1 MNPTIPDGMGVIIR
15 TAGQGQKFRF
25 FVRDLHY
32 LLEEWK
38 RVQDAINHKK
48 SPVCVFQE
56 PDIIERTVR
65 DFLTEDV
72 ERIVVDSKAAY
83 QRIQET
89 IGRISPRS
97 VKKVKLVSGHP
108 GHLRSFWHQSAIAVD
123 ALSPG
128 KSQERWLHRD

>member
-1 MNPTIPDGMGVIIR
+1 MN
-15 TAGQGQKFRF
+15 
-25 FVRDLHY
+25 
-32 LLEEWK
+32 
-38 RVQDAINHKK
+38 VQDAINHKK

-97 VKKVKLVSGHP
+97 VKRSNGIRTPRPSSIVLASVGNCNRRLTP
-108 GHLRSFWHQSAIAVD
+108 VNLRAVT
-123 ALSPG
+123 S
-128 KSQERWLHRD
+128 